1 MAVMTPASPAANK
14 NYRRQALIWLLM
26 TLIFGV
32 VLALVWMFSK
42 TPVAS
47 EKIKNAPVTATATA
61 PVDMVQPIKI
71 DALHELDGDVQPI
84 DFDAMV
90 RDLRQYPKEFKDK
103 RFLIANKGKWT
114 VQVMNV
120 AENDVILDY
129 LSGREDRDKFAYF
142 RYRDENDQPR
152 FMLTYGIMSSP
163 QEAMG
168 ASQLIDFG
176 LPANVRVLPE
186 EFNRYVSII
195 ENYELA
201 DPVVDLG
208 ANSNR
213 KVKLQPT
220 RQEVPVRKSQPA
232 SAANESSNSNNNN
245 RSDSGASSAT
255 ETTKNASSDKS
266 IRQSANP
273 AETLVVQEE
282 RVVNV
287 DGEKVAVP
295 ARNKPASTKE
305 ENTQSEKS
313 KSSDKKTTESAGAS
327 NKETKEKAGKNDAEK
342 SANKSSDT
350 AQAPAKSA
358 DSIKELIQ
366 EKSN

>member
-1 MAVMTPASPAANK
+1 MAVMTPASPIVNK

-47 EKIKNAPVTATATA
+47 EKIKNAPVTATTAT

-208 ANSNR
+208 ANGNR

-220 RQEVPVRKSQPA
+220 RQEVPVRRSQPA
-232 SAANESSNSNNNN
+232 SAANESSNSNN
-245 RSDSGASSAT
+245 SSASRAASAA
-255 ETTKNASSDKS
+255 ETTSNANSDKS

-295 ARNKPASTKE
+295 ARNKSTTTKE
-305 ENTQSEKS
+305 DSSQAEKS
-313 KSSDKKTTESAGAS
+313 KSSDKKTSESVGN
-327 NKETKEKAGKNDAEK
+327 NKEAKEKAAKNEAEK
-342 SANKSSDT
+342 PTNKSSDT
-350 AQAPAKSA
+350 AQSPAKSA